1 MAAIENLNRSKDELG
16 ISFSSR
22 LNNMQED
29 IKSLVEKSDIVSDQL
44 AQLTSLNTKLG
55 NFEKEQQERRRQAR
69 VIKSLHFPEVNRRWS
84 QIEDADQFTNSW
96 LFDESQTAFSDWLK
110 NGEGMFWISGKVC

>member
-1 MAAIENLNRSKDELG
+1 MAAIDSLNRSGKDLG
-16 ISFSSR
+16 INFSSR
-22 LNNMQED
+22 LDDMQED
-29 IKSLVEKSDIVSDQL
+29 IKHLVEKSEIINDQL

-55 NFEKEQQERRRQAR
+55 NFEREQQEMRKQAKI
-69 VIKSLHFPEVNRRWS
+69 IKSLHFTELNRRWS
-84 QIEDADQFTNSW
+84 QIEDADRFTNAW